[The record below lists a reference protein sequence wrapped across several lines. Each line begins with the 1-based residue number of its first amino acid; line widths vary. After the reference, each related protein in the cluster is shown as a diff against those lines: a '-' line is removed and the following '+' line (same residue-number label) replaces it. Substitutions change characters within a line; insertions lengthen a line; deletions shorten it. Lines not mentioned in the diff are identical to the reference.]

1 MLVLY
6 FRAALASLRLHK
18 AIALINIC
26 GLTLGMTCF
35 MIAFAVAD
43 YFEHVNREF
52 ANADR
57 IYVLEQR
64 NVAPGDDTAALFSPS
79 ASLNLAK
86 YVPIEVP
93 EVQAVARKTALPPV
107 QIDVGDQRFSL
118 PVNFAD
124 PELLRIFD
132 YRFIDGDPLTALAG
146 TNSVVLTVPT
156 AEELF
161 GTRNAVG
168 KTFTL
173 NRRVDVVVRGVVEA
187 PDRMS
192 SGRFEILLNFAL
204 RNALEPRIGVATA
217 ADRDDWTRQAL
228 SAPTATFVLLP
239 ADGSIARA
247 EVERRLRAVSD
258 RIVLPNDETVS
269 FRVRPLNDHLGDLLT
284 AGFGTLGIAPGV
296 SAIQLFFLPGLLIL
310 AMACFNYVNLATA
323 IASTRAKDV
332 GLSRVLGAER
342 HHVIARY
349 LLETMTA
356 VLVSLGLALLVA
368 ALGIG
373 VIRKLTDLRIGIA
386 NLASPT
392 FALSMLAVAAATSVA
407 AGAFPAYVMSRFKPI
422 EALRKGSK
430 RSGTGW
436 LKSVFIGVQFAV
448 ASVLLTAVMV
458 MFAQNSAMRD
468 SVAGIGTEPLVQL
481 PVSLA
486 QVGVEPEVLA
496 AELTSVPQVKAV
508 TGLRT
513 LAWFGGA
520 ELGRYS
526 HTASDSDL
534 PAELQTRF
542 IAYDFFATL
551 GVRLVA
557 GREFV
562 RGRDLEETAE
572 RRDRPASQAGALG
585 IVIDRE
591 AVRSL
596 GWSEPQQ
603 AIGQV
608 VYQRADT
615 GSRLAATNVLALE
628 IIGVVDRAPLTLI
641 TLGAKG
647 HAYHLDPYDTL
658 PIVRLAAG
666 GVQRGLA
673 HVQTVWQALTGS
685 PLGTMR
691 PMFLDDARDS
701 ALQTMNGI
709 TTAMLTVVAFG
720 FFVALAGIFG
730 MALFVANRR
739 RYEIGIRK
747 CLGANSNAILRQ
759 LLVEF
764 GRPVVI
770 GNVIAWPIG
779 YVVANVYIAWFVARM
794 SFTPWPYV
802 ASLGLALGLA
812 WISVGGQAVK
822 TSRLIPAR
830 VLRDE

>member
-1 MLVLY
+1 MLALY
-6 FRAALASLRLHK
+6 LRSALAHLRLHK
-18 AIALINIC
+18 AIALINIS
-26 GLTLGMTCF
+26 GLTLGMACF
-35 MIAFAVAD
+35 VIAFAISD

-52 ANADR
+52 TNADR

-79 ASLNLAK
+79 ASLSLAK
-86 YVPIEVP
+86 YLAVEVP
-93 EVQAVARKTALPPV
+93 EVDAVARKTALPPV
-107 QIDVGDQRFSL
+107 QIDVGDKRFSL
-118 PVNFAD
+118 PVNLAD

-132 YRFIDGDPLTALAG
+132 YRFVDGDRREALAG
-146 TNSVVLTVPT
+146 TNSAVLAVPI

-168 KTFTL
+168 KTFTI

-204 RNALEPRIGVATA
+204 RNALVPRLSAATA

-228 SAPTATFVLLP
+228 SAPTGTFVLLP
-239 ADGSIARA
+239 ADGSIGPA

-269 FRVRPLNDHLGDLLT
+269 FRVRPLNDHLGDVLT

-296 SAIQLFFLPGLLIL
+296 PAIQLFFLPGLLIL

-342 HHVIARY
+342 RHVIARY
-349 LLETMTA
+349 LLETVTA
-356 VLVSLGLALLVA
+356 VLISLGLALLVA
-368 ALGIG
+368 ALGIDA
-373 VIRKLTDLRIGIA
+373 IRKLTDLRVGIA

-392 FALSMLAVAAATSVA
+392 FALVMLTVAVATSLA

-436 LKSVFIGVQFAV
+436 RKSVFIGVQFAV

-468 SVAGIGTEPLVQL
+468 RVAGIGTEPLVQL

-496 AELTSVPQVKAV
+496 AELTSAPQVKAV

-513 LAWFGGA
+513 LAWVGSA
-520 ELGRYS
+520 DLGRYA

-534 PAELQTRF
+534 PVELQTFF
-542 IAYDFFATL
+542 IGYDFFATL
-551 GVRLVA
+551 GVRLAA

-562 RGRDLEETAE
+562 RGRDLEEAGE
-572 RRDRPASQAGALG
+572 PGDRPASQAGALG

-608 VYQRADT
+608 VYQRADSQSA
-615 GSRLAATNVLALE
+615 GANMRALE
-628 IIGVVDRAPLTLI
+628 IIGVVDRAPLTVI
-641 TLGAKG
+641 SLGAKG
-647 HAYHLDPYDTL
+647 HAYHLDSYDTL
-658 PIVRLAAG
+658 PIVRFAAD

-673 HVQTVWQALTGS
+673 HVQTVWQALTGTPS
-685 PLGTMR
+685 GTMR
-691 PMFLDDARDS
+691 PMFLDDARDA
-701 ALQTMNGI
+701 ALETMNGI

-720 FFVALAGIFG
+720 FSVSLAGIFG

-747 CLGANSNAILRQ
+747 CLGASSNTILRQ
-759 LLVEF
+759 LLIEF

-779 YVVANVYIAWFVARM
+779 YFLANVYIAWFVARM
-794 SFTPWPYV
+794 SFTPWPYL

-812 WISVGGQAVK
+812 WLGVGGQAVR

>member
-1 MLVLY
+1 MLAIY
-6 FRAALASLRLHK
+6 FRSALAHLRLHK
-18 AIALINIC
+18 AIALINIS

-35 MIAFAVAD
+35 VIAFALAD

-79 ASLNLAK
+79 ASLSLAK

-93 EVQAVARKTALPPV
+93 EIEAVARKTALPPV
-107 QIDVGDQRFSL
+107 QIDVGDKRFSV
-118 PVNFAD
+118 PVNLAD

-132 YRFIDGDPLTALAG
+132 YRFVDGEPRDALAG
-146 TNSVVLTVPT
+146 ANSAVLSVRI

-168 KTFTL
+168 KTFTI
-173 NRRVDVVVRGVVEA
+173 NRRVDVVVRGVVES

-204 RNALEPRIGVATA
+204 RSAIDPRISAGTA
-217 ADRDDWTRQAL
+217 ADRDDWTRRAL
-228 SAPTATFVLLP
+228 SAPTGTFVLLP

-269 FRVRPLNDHLGDLLT
+269 FRVRPLDDHLGDLLT

-296 SAIQLFFLPGLLIL
+296 PAIQLFFLPGLLIL

-323 IASTRAKDV
+323 VASTRAKDV

-342 HHVIARY
+342 RHVIARY
-349 LLETMTA
+349 LLETITA
-356 VLVSLGLALLVA
+356 VLMSLALALLVA
-368 ALGIG
+368 ALGIH
-373 VIRKLTDLRIGIA
+373 VIAKLTDLRVGIA

-392 FALSMLAVAAATSVA
+392 FALVMLAVAAATSLA

-422 EALRKGSK
+422 EALRKGAR

-436 LKSVFIGVQFAV
+436 LKSVFIAVQFAV

-468 SVAGIGTEPLVQL
+468 RVAEIGKEPLVQL

-496 AELTSVPQVKAV
+496 AELTRAPQVKAV

-513 LAWFGGA
+513 LAWVGSA
-520 ELGRYS
+520 ELGRYA
-526 HTASDSDL
+526 HTASDSEL
-534 PAELQTRF
+534 PIELQTCF

-551 GVRLVA
+551 GARLVA

-562 RGRDLEETAE
+562 RGRDLEETGE
-572 RRDRPASQAGALG
+572 RPDRPASQAGALG

-608 VYQRADT
+608 VYRRAD
-615 GSRLAATNVLALE
+615 GRSGLMATNERALE

-658 PIVRLAAG
+658 PIVRLAAD

-673 HVQTVWQALTGS
+673 HVQTAWQALTGS
-685 PLGTMR
+685 PVGSLR
-691 PMFLDDARDS
+691 PMFLDEARDA
-701 ALQTMNGI
+701 ALETMNGI

-739 RYEIGIRK
+739 RHEIGIRK

-759 LLVEF
+759 LLIEF

-779 YVVANVYIAWFVARM
+779 YYLANVYIGWFVARM
-794 SFTPWPYV
+794 SFTPWPYIT
-802 ASLGLALGLA
+802 SLGLALGLA
-812 WISVGGQAVK
+812 WLGVGGQAVR

>member
-1 MLVLY
+1 ML
-6 FRAALASLRLHK
+6 A
-18 AIALINIC
+18 
-26 GLTLGMTCF
+26 
-35 MIAFAVAD
+35 
-43 YFEHVNREF
+43 
-52 ANADR
+52 
-57 IYVLEQR
+57 
-64 NVAPGDDTAALFSPS
+64 
-79 ASLNLAK
+79 
-86 YVPIEVP
+86 VPI
-93 EVQAVARKTALPPV
+93 
-107 QIDVGDQRFSL
+107 
-118 PVNFAD
+118 
-124 PELLRIFD
+124 
-132 YRFIDGDPLTALAG
+132 
-146 TNSVVLTVPT
+146 
-156 AEELF
+156 AEKLF

-168 KTFTL
+168 KTFTI

-204 RNALEPRIGVATA
+204 RNALVPRLSAATA

-228 SAPTATFVLLP
+228 SAPTGTFVLLP
-239 ADGSIARA
+239 ADGSIGPA

-269 FRVRPLNDHLGDLLT
+269 FRVRPLNDHLGDVLT

-296 SAIQLFFLPGLLIL
+296 PAIQLFFLPGLLIL

-342 HHVIARY
+342 RHVIARY
-349 LLETMTA
+349 LLETVTA
-356 VLVSLGLALLVA
+356 VLISLGLALLVA
-368 ALGIG
+368 ALGIDA
-373 VIRKLTDLRIGIA
+373 IRKLTDLRVGIA

-392 FALSMLAVAAATSVA
+392 FALVMLTVAVATSLA
-407 AGAFPAYVMSRFKPI
+407 AGAFPAYAMSRFKPI

-436 LKSVFIGVQFAV
+436 RKSVFIGVQFAV

-468 SVAGIGTEPLVQL
+468 RVAGIGTEPLVQL

-496 AELTSVPQVKAV
+496 AELTSAPQVKAV

-513 LAWFGGA
+513 LAWVGSA
-520 ELGRYS
+520 DLGRYA

-534 PAELQTRF
+534 PVELQTFF
-542 IAYDFFATL
+542 IGYDFFATL
-551 GVRLVA
+551 GVRLTA
-557 GREFV
+557 GREFI
-562 RGRDLEETAE
+562 RGRDLEEAGE
-572 RRDRPASQAGALG
+572 PGDRPASQAGALG

-608 VYQRADT
+608 VYQRADSQSA
-615 GSRLAATNVLALE
+615 GANMRALE
-628 IIGVVDRAPLTLI
+628 IIGVVDRAPLTVI
-641 TLGAKG
+641 SLGAKG
-647 HAYHLDPYDTL
+647 HAYHLDSYDTL
-658 PIVRLAAG
+658 PIVRLAAD

-673 HVQTVWQALTGS
+673 HVQTVWQALTGTPS
-685 PLGTMR
+685 GTMR
-691 PMFLDDARDS
+691 PMFLDDARDA
-701 ALQTMNGI
+701 ALETMNGI

-720 FFVALAGIFG
+720 FSVSLAGIFG

-747 CLGANSNAILRQ
+747 CLGASSNTILRQ
-759 LLVEF
+759 LLIEF

-779 YVVANVYIAWFVARM
+779 YFLANVYIAWFVARM
-794 SFTPWPYV
+794 SFTPWPYL

-812 WISVGGQAVK
+812 WLGVGGQAVR